1 MPATLTTNDINGL
14 ENVDWEDILDTL
26 AEQKCVLFLGSG
38 AYQSSDG
45 KGIEMALCNWLDITN
60 PNHPEIR
67 LFNSDGFYLFRN
79 KGGRRRVIN
88 SIKEFYNQHF
98 ENTENDFAKIAQIP
112 FSMIVTLSFDNVL
125 TRVFDQLGFEYQ
137 SDFYS
142 KKRNLPKKFEKP
154 TRNKP
159 LIYSLL
165 GNIEDPD
172 SLILTHSD
180 FFDYLESE
188 FKSKILNQ
196 ELVEEIEKAERFI
209 FLGLPYEKWYFQ
221 LLLRILSIHS
231 NQLKEIERTALKE
244 FEDPRLH
251 EIYTEEFK
259 LDFIPTN
266 TESFIVELFRRASNK
281 GILKQLPQIDLA
293 EANSRILSLNEIREF
308 VGNADVADAM
318 RYLKVFIDQ
327 RKVKSSKISND
338 LLVLRNRLNLL
349 KQREIRGTIDSRD
362 LSQEWNLIVE
372 GLLEL
377 INQAENL

>member
-1 MPATLTTNDINGL
+1 MPATLTQNDKNRL

-26 AEQKCVLFLGSG
+26 AAQKCVLFLGSG
-38 AYQSSDG
+38 AYQSPDEND
-45 KGIEMALCNWLDITN
+45 IEEALCKWLDSSN

-67 LFNSDGFYLFRN
+67 LFNPDGFYLFRKN
-79 KGGRRRVIN
+79 IFKRRVIA
-88 SIKEFYNQHF
+88 SIKEFYNQQF
-98 ENTENDFAKIAQIP
+98 NKTESDFAKIAQIP
-112 FSMIVTLSFDNVL
+112 FSMIVTLSFDNIL

-142 KKRNLPKKFEKP
+142 KERKISKKFEKP

-159 LIYSLL
+159 LIYNLL

-180 FFDYLESE
+180 FYNYLQSE
-188 FKSKILNQ
+188 FESKVLKN
-196 ELVEEIEKAERFI
+196 ELIEEIEKAERFI

-221 LLLRILSIHS
+221 ILLRILSIDS
-231 NQLKEIERTALKE
+231 DKLKEIERTALKE
-244 FEDPRLH
+244 FEDPRLQ
-251 EIYTEEFK
+251 EIYTREFK

-266 TESFIVELFRRASNK
+266 TESFIDKLFQYAGNK
-281 GILKQLPQIDLA
+281 GILKPLPQIDLA
-293 EANSRILSLNEIREF
+293 DANSRILSLNDIREL
-308 VGNADVADAM
+308 VGNADVAHAM
-318 RYLKVFIDQ
+318 HYLKVFIDQ
-327 RKVKSSKISND
+327 RKVRSSKISND
-338 LLVLRNRLNLL
+338 LVVLRNRLNLL
-349 KQREIRGTIDSRD
+349 KLREIRGTIDSRD